1 VLLFASLEAATTSAL
16 DLSYRNSGHVAEC
29 ILGGGMAQNQAQ
41 SGAVRILQAALG
53 DLDDLLPLFVG
64 YRLFYKHE
72 PEAGRAREYLRERIA
87 YQESVIFLAW
97 LEDGAAKQA
106 VGFTQLFPL
115 FSSDAM
121 KRFWLLNDL
130 FVAPEARR
138 RGVGKLLLERA
149 RSYAES
155 TGAAGLMLQTAIDNY
170 PAQALYES
178 LGWKRDEQ
186 FFVYELWF

>member
-1 VLLFASLEAATTSAL
+1 
-16 DLSYRNSGHVAEC
+16 
-29 ILGGGMAQNQAQ
+29 MAQNQAQ
-41 SGAVRILQAALG
+41 SGPVHILQATLD
-53 DLDDLLPLFVG
+53 DLDHLLPLFVG

-72 PEAGRAREYLRERIA
+72 PEAERAREYLRERIA
-87 YQESVIFLAW
+87 RQESVIFLAW
-97 LEDGAAKQA
+97 LQDGSTTRA

-130 FVAPEARR
+130 YVAPEARR
-138 RGVGKLLLERA
+138 LGVGKLLLERA

-155 TGAAGLMLQTAIDNY
+155 TDAAGLMLQTAIDNY

-178 LGWKRDEQ
+178 LDWKRDEK
-186 FFVYELWF
+186 FFVYELWL

>member
-1 VLLFASLEAATTSAL
+1 
-16 DLSYRNSGHVAEC
+16 
-29 ILGGGMAQNQAQ
+29 MAQNQARR
-41 SGAVRILQAALG
+41 GTVHILQASLD
-53 DLDDLLPLFVG
+53 DLNDLLPLFVG

-72 PEAGRAREYLRERIA
+72 PEAERAHEYLRERIVR
-87 YQESVIFLAW
+87 QESVIFLAW
-97 LEDGAAKQA
+97 LEDGATKRA
-106 VGFTQLFPL
+106 VGFMQLFPL

-130 FVAPEARR
+130 FVAPDARR
-138 RGVGKLLLERA
+138 LGVGKLLLERA

-155 TGAAGLMLQTAIDNY
+155 TGAAGLMLQTAKDNY

-186 FFVYELWF
+186 FFVYELWL